1 MTTKKRLED
10 SFATTCPSYGAIN
23 FNSLLS
29 AKKQNKKTKPNN
41 IKYFF

>member
-10 SFATTCPSYGAIN
+10 SFATCPSYGAIN